1 MPTPFPPGKTIKELG
16 IDTTPHRVPALRS
29 LRKWIKKNV
38 SDKPCKDFRTGCFV
52 CESWLSLQR
61 LEQLYEDE
69 PPKGHS
75 V

>member
-1 MPTPFPPGKTIKELG
+1 MNQRRTNKLY
-16 IDTTPHRVPALRS
+16 DYDNTPHRVPALRS

-69 PPKGHS
+69 SPKKHGIC
-75 V
+75 